1 MTDLFPFE
9 TNLEIMVQRDE
20 VKEMVKMQSD
30 SDVSEINKGH
40 G

>member
-9 TNLEIMVQRDE
+9 TSLEIMVQRDE
-20 VKEMVKMQSD
+20 VKEMAKMQSD

>member
-20 VKEMVKMQSD
+20 VKEMAKMQSD
-30 SDVSEINKGH
+30 SDVSEINKGP

>member
-20 VKEMVKMQSD
+20 VKEMAKMQSD

>member
-9 TNLEIMVQRDE
+9 TSLEIMVQRDE
-20 VKEMVKMQSD
+20 VKEMAKMQPD
-30 SDVSEINKGH
+30 SDVSEINKGR